1 MPGNKV
7 AARLSGLERRL
18 DDIEARAKRSR
29 VHRPEVTVEY
39 IAEVLCCLRQ
49 SASMS
54 GRSFAQELRN
64 IGIEA
69 PEAEKIALSYGP
81 TAQSREDGS

>member
-7 AARLSGLERRL
+7 ATRLSGLERRL

-39 IAEVLCCLRQ
+39 IAEVLCHLRQ
-49 SASMS
+49 SAAVNGTPFTQM
-54 GRSFAQELRN
+54 LRDIGFDTETVEN
-64 IGIEA
+64 IA
-69 PEAEKIALSYGP
+69 RMYGP
-81 TAQSREDGS
+81 TVE